1 MFEFEEE
8 IKRFRRNIVTG
19 IQLGIVKGVIGM
31 NMDGSKDKLYSQGN
45 LNRNTLEKDS
55 FIIKN
60 QIPTYIMIS
69 PLH

>member
-1 MFEFEEE
+1 M
-8 IKRFRRNIVTG
+8 TG

-55 FIIKN
+55 FIMKKSN
-60 QIPTYIMIS
+60 SYIYYDFPS
-69 PLH
+69 PLSLLRSLIGLY